1 MADKQALENIKKGTK
16 NLRGTD
22 LSGAKLICTNLTGA
36 DLSDANLGARVETVE
51 EGDR

>member
-22 LSGAKLICTNLTGA
+22 LSGA
-36 DLSDANLGARVETVE
+36 NLGARVETVE
-51 EGDR
+51 EGDRQ